1 MLSNYYKDIA
11 DWYDIKVGDI
21 KKLVYNLGDKVKYVV
36 HYKHLQYYL
45 SLGMKLI
52 KIHRILRFR
61 QSNWLRKYVDF
72 NAEKRKQSTD
82 EFNKNLH
89 KLLNDCIYGKSIEN
103 QRKGINAKLI
113 NDKKN
118 ILEMCKQAKFYIT
131 KNI

>member
-1 MLSNYYKDIA
+1 MLSNYCKDIA

-52 KIHRILRFR
+52 KIHRILSFR

-118 ILEMCKQAKFYIT
+118 ILEMCKQAKF
-131 KNI
+131 